1 MQQTEINPALQPSRR
16 TLRVRYWRALF
27 FLIRTAFGVL
37 FWDVLLRNIGLRR
50 LSRRTAPGRYGAVAR
65 RYRRLAIGLG
75 GMWIKVGQFLSARV
89 DVLPEYVTSELE
101 NLQDEV
107 PAERAERMLAVI
119 EAEFGEAA
127 TEIYARFDSEPLA
140 SASLGQ
146 AHRAELPTGEAVVV
160 KVQRPGI
167 EAIIQVDLRAFQ
179 IALNWLK
186 RFKAVTRRADLD
198 ALFDEFS
205 TTLWAELDYL
215 AEAEN
220 AKAFGEMFAHDQD
233 VRIPEV
239 YEQYTTRRVL
249 TLEDV
254 YFIKISDRAS
264 IEAAGVDL
272 SDVADRLFQT
282 YLRQIF
288 IEGFF
293 HADPHPGNLF
303 IEPLEAGS
311 WRLVFVDFGMVG
323 RLTPRAK
330 EGLRDLAVGV
340 GTRDLDRM
348 IQAYQTLEILL
359 PEADL
364 ERVKQA
370 EAVVFDRFWG
380 RSMRELREMH
390 PREMRQF
397 SQQFRDVL
405 YEMPFQVPA
414 DLIFLGRC
422 IGILSGMCTGLN
434 PDFNVFEGLTPLARQ
449 LIAEEGGDWLEVLL
463 QWLEREGRALASLP
477 SRLDSMLVK
486 IERGE
491 MIVTAKAAPELD
503 HNLRRLSR
511 AVNRLVAALVFAALL
526 MVSSLLYVNEEP
538 LLAAIGLAFALLSA
552 LWVSRG

>member
-1 MQQTEINPALQPSRR
+1 M
-16 TLRVRYWRALF
+16 
-27 FLIRTAFGVL
+27 
-37 FWDVLLRNIGLRR
+37 
-50 LSRRTAPGRYGAVAR
+50 
-65 RYRRLAIGLG
+65 
-75 GMWIKVGQFLSARV
+75 
-89 DVLPEYVTSELE
+89 
-101 NLQDEV
+101 
-107 PAERAERMLAVI
+107 
-119 EAEFGEAA
+119 
-127 TEIYARFDSEPLA
+127 
-140 SASLGQ
+140 
-146 AHRAELPTGEAVVV
+146 
-160 KVQRPGI
+160 
-167 EAIIQVDLRAFQ
+167 
-179 IALNWLK
+179 
-186 RFKAVTRRADLD
+186 
-198 ALFDEFS
+198 
-205 TTLWAELDYL
+205 
-215 AEAEN
+215 
-220 AKAFGEMFAHDQD
+220 
-233 VRIPEV
+233 
-239 YEQYTTRRVL
+239 
-249 TLEDV
+249 
-254 YFIKISDRAS
+254 
-264 IEAAGVDL
+264 DL

-323 RLTPRAK
+323 RLTSRAK

-370 EAVVFDRFWG
+370 EAVVFERFWG

-397 SQQFRDVL
+397 SRQFRDVL

-491 MIVTAKAAPELD
+491 MTVTAKAAPELD
-503 HNLRRLSR
+503 RSLERLSR
-511 AVNRLVAALVFAALL
+511 SINRLVAALVFAALL
-526 MVSSLLYVNEEP
+526 LVSSLLYINGEP
-538 LLAAIGLAFALLSA
+538 VLGAIGLTLALLSA
-552 LWVSRG
+552 LWVLRG